1 MNYTR
6 EPIIETILTPK
17 EGHKLIV
24 RSSSGAH
31 QEEYNVDAVE
41 IVSFGDAFFFRSQE
55 RPKSFLVPVS
65 DYEVI
70 EGKETR
76 SVLKKASVEKN
87 IKIAGGRREKEP
99 PPPEPFE
106 EQKPKKRRT
115 RRRRVAKEEPTD
127 DKNAENPVSEEDAPL
142 VKKLLPPPATL
153 ISEHLAKYKSYQ
165 ITEPGLFEEPQVE
178 DEVLPETVEDSTLE
192 EYHPEVTTDDV
203 VEPEL
208 VKSEEELHPVP
219 PDSEET

>member
-41 IVSFGDAFFFRSQE
+41 IVSFGNAFFFRSQE

-70 EGKETR
+70 EGKEIR
-76 SVLKKASVEKN
+76 MVLKKATVEKN
-87 IKIAGGRREKEP
+87 IKIAGGKKEKEP
-99 PPPEPFE
+99 EPASE
-106 EQKPKKRRT
+106 EPKAKKRRT
-115 RRRRVAKEEPTD
+115 RRRRGSKETP
-127 DKNAENPVSEEDAPL
+127 SEEATSHNKPAEPIDAPL

-153 ISEHLAKYKSYQ
+153 ISEHLAKYKNYQ
-165 ITEPGLFEEPQVE
+165 ILEQNNVVDDE
-178 DEVLPETVEDSTLE
+178 DEDLESEVISPEQVEDSTLE
-192 EYHPEVTTDDV
+192 EYHVNEETEMSPP
-203 VEPEL
+203 EPEL
-208 VKSEEELHPVP
+208 IQNEEEESLK
-219 PDSEET
+219 

>member
-1 MNYTR
+1 M
-6 EPIIETILTPK
+6 
-17 EGHKLIV
+17 IV

-41 IVSFGDAFFFRSQE
+41 IVSFGSAFFFRSQE
-55 RPKSFLVPVS
+55 RPRSFLVPVS

-76 SVLKKASVEKN
+76 SVLKKASVEKS

-99 PPPEPFE
+99 SLPDAPEEPRA
-106 EQKPKKRRT
+106 KKRRT
-115 RRRRVAKEEPTD
+115 RRRRASREEAPP
-127 DKNAENPVSEEDAPL
+127 ESPVSEEDAPL

-165 ITEPGLFEEPQVE
+165 MSEPTLFEERTAEEEAIPEEIE
-178 DEVLPETVEDSTLE
+178 DVTLE
-192 EYHPEVTTDDV
+192 EYHGETSEKV
-203 VEPEL
+203 VDPQLINNEDEEPL
-208 VKSEEELHPVP
+208 
-219 PDSEET
+219 

>member
-41 IVSFGDAFFFRSQE
+41 IVSFGNAFFFRSQE

-76 SVLKKASVEKN
+76 MVLKKATVEKN
-87 IKIAGGRREKEP
+87 IKIAGGRKEKEKEKEV
-99 PPPEPFE
+99 EPQE
-106 EQKPKKRRT
+106 DSKLKKRRT
-115 RRRRVAKEEPTD
+115 RRRRTVRESAHEATSDRKEI
-127 DKNAENPVSEEDAPL
+127 NPEDAPL

-153 ISEHLAKYKSYQ
+153 ISEHLAKYKNYQ
-165 ITEPGLFEEPQVE
+165 ISESPQEVE
-178 DEVLPETVEDSTLE
+178 EVLPPKQVEESKLE
-192 EYHPEVTTDDV
+192 EYH
-203 VEPEL
+203 VEPDSDITPLEPNL
-208 VKSEEELHPVP
+208 VQNEEEESLKPVP
-219 PDSEET
+219 PEV